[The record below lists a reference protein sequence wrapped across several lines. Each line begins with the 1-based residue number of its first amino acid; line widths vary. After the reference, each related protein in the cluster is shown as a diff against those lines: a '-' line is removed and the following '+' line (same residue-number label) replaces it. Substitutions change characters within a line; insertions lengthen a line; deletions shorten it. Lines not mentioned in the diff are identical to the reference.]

1 MPSTRQMHLTGST
14 RHCDQY
20 GDNRLSKG
28 SRRKLLSSVRRIS
41 LLHADRLRF
50 GLQSRR
56 RWLSL
61 RAAPFRRRR
70 EGGAHAQ
77 NSSHCFVDMLSGLAR
92 YGVCNAH
99 RLERVRSQKPPTHK
113 SCPHVADVAPAD
125 IAGHMAAA
133 GGTAGKTP
141 KRGSIGSS
149 RWISGSGLPVLV
161 RGLTFTVEAGV
172 ARPNR
177 RIAHRS

>member
-99 RLERVRSQKPPTHK
+99 RLERYGRKSRQRTNRARTWRMWPPQTSRAIWRLQVEPLVKHPNGDP
-113 SCPHVADVAPAD
+113 SAAADGFLAPACQSLFE
-125 IAGHMAAA
+125 G
-133 GGTAGKTP
+133 
-141 KRGSIGSS
+141 
-149 RWISGSGLPVLV
+149 
-161 RGLTFTVEAGV
+161 
-172 ARPNR
+172 
-177 RIAHRS
+177 